1 MSDMRLFCKTVAVVT
16 ACFLVIV
23 SFQIQAVADEVPRS
37 WAIVTLTGS
46 AIINNAPAIS
56 GQTLFAKNTIATT
69 KSSSLIL
76 HLPRATRLEVSEQ
89 TELEVEVLADLLRTT
104 LKTGRLGL
112 STLRGTTTRVEI
124 LPGLSVVSDPTMPS
138 EFTVAAEDTNFELR
152 VSEGAVDVVDTRE
165 TSKGQQVTLVG
176 PNMTFSNAGLL
187 QTNNDQSNL
196 TTGQRA
202 AIFLAAGG
210 VLALLF
216 TIIVT
221 GNDPVADGPGGCVTV
236 PSGQSPQN
244 PC

>member
-16 ACFLVIV
+16 AFFLVIV
-23 SFQIQAVADEVPRS
+23 SSRIQAVAGEVPRS

-46 AIINNAPAIS
+46 ATINNAPAIS
-56 GQTLFAKNTIATT
+56 GQTLSAKNTIATDI
-69 KSSSLIL
+69 SSSLTL
-76 HLPRATRLEVSEQ
+76 DVPRATRLEVSEQ
-89 TELEVEVLADLLRTT
+89 TELRVEVLADLLRTE
-104 LKTGRLGL
+104 LKTGRLRL
-112 STLRGTTTRVEI
+112 STLPGTPARVEI

-138 EFTVAAEDTNFELR
+138 KFTIAANVTNFELQ
-152 VSEGAVDVVDTRE
+152 VSEGAVDVVDSRE
-165 TSKGQQVTLVG
+165 ASKGPQVTHVG

-202 AIFLAAGG
+202 AIFIAAGG
-210 VLALLF
+210 ALALLF
-216 TIIVT
+216 VLIVT
-221 GNDPVADGPGGCVTV
+221 GDDPVADGPGGCVIV

>member
-23 SFQIQAVADEVPRS
+23 SFRIQAVADEVPRS

-46 AIINNAPAIS
+46 ATINNAPAIS

-69 KSSSLIL
+69 KSSSLTL
-76 HLPRATRLEVSEQ
+76 DLPRATRLEVSEQ
-89 TELEVEVLADLLRTT
+89 TELVVEVLADLLRTE
-104 LKTGRLGL
+104 LKTGRLRL

-138 EFTVAAEDTNFELR
+138 EFAVAKDTNFELR
-152 VSEGAVDVVDTRE
+152 VSEGAVDVVDSRE
-165 TSKGQQVTLVG
+165 PSKGRQVTHVG
-176 PNMTFSNAGLL
+176 PNMTFSNTGLL

-202 AIFLAAGG
+202 AIFIAAGG
-210 VLALLF
+210 ALALLF
-216 TIIVT
+216 IVIVT

>member
-23 SFQIQAVADEVPRS
+23 SFRIQAVADEATRS

-46 AIINNAPAIS
+46 ATINNAPAIS

-69 KSSSLIL
+69 KSSSLTL
-76 HLPRATRLEVSEQ
+76 DLPRATRLEVSEQ
-89 TELEVEVLADLLRTT
+89 TELVVEVLADLLRTE
-104 LKTGRLGL
+104 LKTGRLRL

-124 LPGLSVVSDPTMPS
+124 LPGLSVVSDPTIPS
-138 EFTVAAEDTNFELR
+138 EFTVAAKDTNFELR
-152 VSEGAVDVVDTRE
+152 VSEGAVDVVDSRE
-165 TSKGQQVTLVG
+165 TSKGQQVTHVG

-196 TTGQRA
+196 TTGQRV
-202 AIFLAAGG
+202 AIIIAAGG
-210 VLALLF
+210 ALAFLF
-216 TIIVT
+216 IAVVT
-221 GNDPVADGPGGCVTV
+221 GNDPVADGPGGCVIA
-236 PSGQSPQN
+236 PSGESPQN